1 MLSTCAKNIGLF
13 CIILSGAVAVS
24 SEARSDVFS
33 INDALQQA
41 VATNPGVGEAA
52 ANRRA
57 TESELR
63 QQQGTLLPQVRV
75 EGRWGPERFN
85 QQVVPPPLGNGQW
98 LNGRVASVVVR
109 QLVFDGFT
117 SINEIWRQAA
127 RTNASAERV
136 HERTELIALDAAE
149 AYIDITRY
157 TRLIAVA
164 EDNLRVHRNLFSL
177 VQSRFDGGR
186 AGEGDLE
193 QTRERVENAEAVLA
207 GFRQNLDESRAKYR
221 KSVGLEP
228 VNLRFPGRLGGLPPT
243 KDEALART
251 FEFNPT
257 IRAAEQDARAA
268 KYALDGTAGLFVP
281 NVYLEGR
288 ATKGVDYDT
297 YVGNR
302 DDVSGKVV
310 VSWDIF
316 RGGQDSW
323 KRKEMSERYIEG
335 TMAHARLQRD
345 AVESI
350 DKAWAA
356 RTLTADRISALN
368 REIASDRK
376 VIVSYKKEY
385 ELGQRSLVDLL
396 NAQNQL
402 FNGLVSLISTQGVAV
417 FADYQLLAAMGGLLE
432 YIKAPPPAD
441 ASPLPIQPFGLFPTK
456 IWPII
461 IKDPITGPEPLKADI
476 AQPIV
481 ALGYSAPI
489 GTPAT
494 SNDSPAFS
502 DRWTASNPVAGLIKA
517 ADDWKA
523 THQIVAAETAKSQAA
538 PVR

>member
-1 MLSTCAKNIGLF
+1 MHLVNRRF
-13 CIILSGAVAVS
+13 FYCIILCLAAVFPTVS
-24 SEARSDVFS
+24 HGEGSFT

-41 VATNPGVGEAA
+41 VATHPGVGEAA

-63 QQQGTLLPQVRV
+63 QQQGTLLPQVRL
-75 EGRWGPERFN
+75 EGRWGTERFS
-85 QQVVPPPLGNGQW
+85 QDVVPTPLGNGRW
-98 LNGRVASVVVR
+98 LTGRTGSVVLR
-109 QLVFDGFT
+109 QLVFDGFS

-127 RTNASAERV
+127 RVDAAAARV
-136 HERTELIALDAAE
+136 HERTELLALDAAE
-149 AYIDITRY
+149 AYVDVTRY

-164 EDNLRVHRNLFSL
+164 EDNLRVHRSLFSL
-177 VQSRFDGGR
+177 VQQRFNGGR

-207 GFRQNLDESRAKYR
+207 GFRQNLDEARAKYR
-221 KSVGLEP
+221 RAVGLEP
-228 VNLRFPGRLGGLPPT
+228 ANLRTPGRLGGMPSSR
-243 KDEALART
+243 DESLARAL
-251 FEFNPT
+251 EFNPT
-257 IRAAEQDARAA
+257 IKAAYQDSRAA
-268 KYALDGTAGLFVP
+268 KYALDSTAGAFVP

-288 ATKGVDYDT
+288 ASKGVDSDT
-297 YVGNR
+297 FVGKR
-302 DDVSGKVV
+302 EDVSGKVV

-323 KRKEMSERYIEG
+323 KRKEMAERYIEG

-356 RTLTADRISALN
+356 RTLTVDRIAALN
-368 REIASDRK
+368 RQIASDRK
-376 VIVSYKKEY
+376 VIVSYQKEY

-402 FNGLVSLISTQGVAV
+402 FNGLISLISTQGVAV

-461 IKDPITGPEPLKADI
+461 LTTPVSGSEPLKAN
-476 AQPIV
+476 V
-481 ALGYSAPI
+481 APPVAALSYAAPFGASRASE
-489 GTPAT
+489 GTT
-494 SNDSPAFS
+494 GFD
-502 DRWTASNPVAGLIKA
+502 DRWAVANPVAALVKA

-523 THQIVAAETAKSQAA
+523 TNQTLAADTAKS
-538 PVR
+538 PVTPTR

>member
-1 MLSTCAKNIGLF
+1 MPLTRMKNTAFF
-13 CIILSGAVAVS
+13 CIILCGAAAVTTA
-24 SEARSDVFS
+24 ARSEEFT

-63 QQQGTLLPQVRV
+63 QQQGTLLPQVRL

-85 QQVVPPPLGNGQW
+85 QEIVPAPLGNGQW

-127 RTNASAERV
+127 RTNAAAARV

-164 EDNLRVHRNLFSL
+164 QDNLRVHRSLFSL
-177 VQSRFDGGR
+177 VQQRFDGGR

-193 QTRERVENAEAVLA
+193 QTRERVENAEAALA
-207 GFRQNLDESRAKYR
+207 SFRQSLDEARAKYR

-228 VNLRFPGRLGGLPPT
+228 ANLRVPGRLGGMPST
-243 KDEALART
+243 KDESLARAI
-251 FEFNPT
+251 EFNPT
-257 IRAAEQDARAA
+257 IRAAAQDARAA
-268 KYALDGTAGLFVP
+268 KYALDSTAGAFVP

-288 ATKGVDYDT
+288 ASKGIDSDT
-297 YVGNR
+297 YVGKR

-323 KRKEMSERYIEG
+323 KRKEMAERYIEG

-356 RTLTADRISALN
+356 RTLTADRISALT
-368 REIASDRK
+368 RQIASDRK
-376 VIVSYKKEY
+376 VIVSYQKEY
-385 ELGQRSLVDLL
+385 ELGQRSLVDLPRW
-396 NAQNQL
+396 
-402 FNGLVSLISTQGVAV
+402 
-417 FADYQLLAAMGGLLE
+417 GGCSNTSRL
-432 YIKAPPPAD
+432 PRQPMPRRFRS
-441 ASPLPIQPFGLFPTK
+441 SP
-456 IWPII
+456 
-461 IKDPITGPEPLKADI
+461 
-476 AQPIV
+476 
-481 ALGYSAPI
+481 SACSRPRS
-489 GTPAT
+489 GR
-494 SNDSPAFS
+494 SS
-502 DRWTASNPVAGLIKA
+502 
-517 ADDWKA
+517 
-523 THQIVAAETAKSQAA
+523 
-538 PVR
+538 

>member
-1 MLSTCAKNIGLF
+1 MLLTRKNTALF
-13 CIILSGAVAVS
+13 CIILCGAAAVS
-24 SEARSDVFS
+24 TAAQSEEFT

-63 QQQGTLLPQVRV
+63 QQQGTLLPQVRL

-85 QQVVPPPLGNGQW
+85 QEIVPAPLGNGQW

-127 RTNASAERV
+127 RTNAAAARV

-177 VQSRFDGGR
+177 VQRRFDGGR

-193 QTRERVENAEAVLA
+193 QTRERVDNAEATLA
-207 GFRQNLDESRAKYR
+207 GFRQNLDEARAKYR
-221 KSVGLEP
+221 KAVGLEP
-228 VNLRFPGRLGGLPPT
+228 SNLRVPGRLGGMPST
-243 KDEALART
+243 KDESLARAI
-251 FEFNPT
+251 EFNPT
-257 IRAAEQDARAA
+257 IRAAAQDARAA
-268 KYALDGTAGLFVP
+268 KYALDSTAGAFVP

-288 ATKGVDYDT
+288 ASKGVDSDT
-297 YVGNR
+297 YVGKR

-323 KRKEMSERYIEG
+323 KRKEMAERYIEG

-356 RTLTADRISALN
+356 RTLTADRISALS
-368 REIASDRK
+368 RQIASDRK
-376 VIVSYKKEY
+376 VIVSYQKEY

-456 IWPII
+456 VWPII
-461 IKDPITGPEPLKADI
+461 LRDPVSGPEPIKADI
-476 AQPIV
+476 ALPIA
-481 ALGYSAPI
+481 ALGYAAPI
-489 GTPAT
+489 GAAKAT
-494 SNDSPAFS
+494 SDGTPAFS
-502 DRWTASNPVAGLIKA
+502 DRWTAANPVAGLIKA

-523 THQIVAAETAKSQAA
+523 TDQIVAVEMAKSPAA
-538 PVR
+538 PAR